1 MAFKNNNVRG
11 AKARG
16 VGASGN
22 PNPKA
27 NMPANNI
34 GMKKVTMGGGKD
46 STFGNNVKTRGTAS
60 GGLNSL
66 PAKHTGTVNNVGA
79 KLNTTNYVNTG
90 QKAKLGTTKHGVGE
104 APSYLRNPANPK

>member
-16 VGASGN
+16 VGPTGN

-34 GMKKVTMGGGKD
+34 GMKKVNMGGGKN
-46 STFGNNVKTRGTAS
+46 STFGQRVNARGTAKGS
-60 GGLNSL
+60 LNSL
-66 PAKHTGTVNNVGA
+66 PAAKTGVVNNVGA

-90 QKAKLGTTKHGVGE
+90 QKAKLGTTHHGIGE
-104 APSYLRNPANPK
+104 TPAYLRNPANPK